1 LAGNDTEGEVKV
13 LIFRKRLP
21 DKEGYWL
28 LWLPDKG
35 GIPVAIYYS
44 QKDIDRNKKMG
55 YRPQGDGGALWS
67 DVTLDKARRPGIIK
81 SLLARA
87 AR

>member
-1 LAGNDTEGEVKV
+1 MKV
-13 LIFRKRLP
+13 LIFRNRLP

-28 LWLPDKG
+28 LWLPNKG

-44 QKDIDRNKKMG
+44 QKDIDRNKKAG
-55 YRPQGDGGALWS
+55 CKPQGNEGVLWA

-81 SLLARA
+81 RLLARGKK
-87 AR
+87 